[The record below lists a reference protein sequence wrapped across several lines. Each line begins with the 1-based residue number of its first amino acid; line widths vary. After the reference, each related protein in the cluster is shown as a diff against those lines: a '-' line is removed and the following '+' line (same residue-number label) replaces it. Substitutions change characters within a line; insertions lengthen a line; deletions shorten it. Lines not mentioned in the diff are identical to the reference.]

1 MHVTSQTKAA
11 DYSIDPQINPPAD
24 SARPVPKPDP
34 WDLDSIRAQPEDYGE
49 ISTRTVLT
57 QIKIQKPDRQTFI
70 RVHPDPTYRVDVPV
84 VIFKEEGEFYLVRSR
99 QAKEALSG
107 ETCVIALFLCVT
119 LQGTPFLWPIPKQ
132 RADDL
137 KWNPWHE
144 SAYDLATG
152 VATESWVRVLSNR
165 EKAGGYYFAKVAEG
179 ILPEPKWPDM
189 DFLEILHKA
198 FRQPN
203 VVDDVEHAIIKRLSG
218 RKF

>member
-1 MHVTSQTKAA
+1 MVSPSGITSVEAMLFCWHKQYGEAL
-11 DYSIDPQINPPAD
+11 SRPAPA
-24 SARPVPKPDP
+24 STPIGFTPVAVAGPKPAAPPTPAAPSTALIELDFPSGNRLRISGACDP
-34 WDLDSIRAQPEDYGE
+34 ELVAAP
-49 ISTRTVLT
+49 

-144 SAYDLATG
+144 SAYDGDRKLG
-152 VATESWVRVLSNR
+152 
-165 EKAGGYYFAKVAEG
+165 AGSLK
-179 ILPEPKWPDM
+179 
-189 DFLEILHKA
+189 
-198 FRQPN
+198 
-203 VVDDVEHAIIKRLSG
+203 
-218 RKF
+218 